1 MRGATVKP
9 IIIAAGGTGGHF
21 FPAEAVADALQN
33 RGQRVVLMTDA
44 RSGALKSEIFANCE
58 TFTITGAGVSGRSLR
73 RAASGVAQLGR
84 GVAEARRILS
94 RLEPAAVIGFGGYPS
109 IPPIL
114 AARFLKPRPALILH
128 EQNAVLGRANR
139 LLAWAA
145 GHLALSFAETSHVPH
160 AGFGRITAHHTGNP
174 VRRSIAALAGQAYT
188 QPEHK
193 LQLLV
198 LGGSLGA
205 KILASLI
212 PQALALL
219 PETLQTR
226 ISLTQQ
232 CRADD
237 LDETE
242 AALAPLG
249 IEHELAPFF
258 TDIPARLAKT
268 HLVIARAGA
277 STIAELTISGR
288 PSLLIPLPHA
298 IDDHQRANADALA
311 RAGAA
316 LRLDQAT
323 TSPQILARAIETLAA
338 EPARLAAMAKAAAA
352 MARPNA
358 ASDLADLVQSLT
370 QSLTQSLLGETAR

>member
-1 MRGATVKP
+1 MRGAALKP

-21 FPAEAVADALQN
+21 FPAEALADNLRK
-33 RGQRVVLMTDA
+33 RGLRVVLMTDA
-44 RSGALKSEIFANCE
+44 RSGALRSKVFAGCE
-58 TFTITGAGVSGRSLR
+58 QFTLAGAGVSGRSLG
-73 RAASGVAQLGR
+73 RAAAGLAGLAR
-84 GVAEARRILS
+84 GITEARRLLA

-114 AARFLKPRPALILH
+114 AAYSLKHRPALRRPALILH

-139 LLAWAA
+139 LLAHMAD
-145 GHLALSFAETSHVPH
+145 HLAVSFAETSHVPH
-160 AGFGRITAHHTGNP
+160 RLATHHTGNP
-174 VRRSIAALAGQAYT
+174 VRPSIAALAGQGYVEPG
-188 QPEHK
+188 PE
-193 LQLLV
+193 LSLLV

-205 KILASLI
+205 KIFASLI

-219 PETLQTR
+219 PAGLRSRITLA
-226 ISLTQQ
+226 QQ

-237 LDETE
+237 RTAAE

-249 IEHELAPFF
+249 IAYELVPFF

-277 STIAELTISGR
+277 STIAELTIAGR

-323 TSPQILARAIETLAA
+323 TTPARLARAIETLAA
-338 EPARLAAMAKAAAA
+338 EPARLKAMAEAAAA

-358 ASDLADLVQSLT
+358 AGDLADLVQSLAT
-370 QSLTQSLLGETAR
+370 MEASR